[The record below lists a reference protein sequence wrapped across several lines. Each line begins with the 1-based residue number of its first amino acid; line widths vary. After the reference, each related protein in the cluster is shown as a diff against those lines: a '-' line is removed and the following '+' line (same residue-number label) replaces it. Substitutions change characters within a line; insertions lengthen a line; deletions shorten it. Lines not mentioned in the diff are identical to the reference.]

1 MTLVIVHGGITVT
14 PERLEEVTAAA
25 VDFTQ
30 ACRAESGCREY
41 QLSWLTGAPQQL
53 RLLEIWDSEETYT
66 AHSTQPH
73 VREWTSFISTAAT
86 APPDFTKLLLE
97 EGGQPSS
104 AQSTEKAQ
112 VTAG

>member
-1 MTLVIVHGGITVT
+1 MSLVIVHGGITVT

-25 VDFTQ
+25 VDFAS

-66 AHSTQPH
+66 AHSAQPH
-73 VREWTSFISTAAT
+73 VRQWTSFISAAAS
-86 APPDFTKLLLE
+86 APPAFTKLLLE

-104 AQSTEKAQ
+104 DQGTHKVQ
-112 VTAG
+112 VPAG